1 VLKNRQ
7 HLIVPDGRCAQK
19 NLLQSGV
26 KERNMPKE
34 IGIGLVG
41 TGFARTAQIPAFRAC
56 KSARLVAICSG
67 HYENAVK
74 AAKEFEIPHACQE
87 FNQLVELN
95 EVDLVVVSAPPNVHR
110 AAAIAA
116 LGAGKHVICE
126 KPMAMN
132 ADEAQEMTR
141 FAAERPGQLA
151 VIDHELRFNP
161 TRRRLKEVIE
171 SGLLGEIYHVTLTV
185 ASGFRHS
192 ARRPWNWWADKS
204 AGGGLLG
211 AIGSHAIDQLR
222 WLFGEITGAWGV
234 VETMIPFRVVETT
247 GEKKRVDSD
256 DYSSFL
262 VRIEP
267 GHTSRQIHGTVV
279 LSAVYAAGGRNGMTI
294 AGENGTLILD
304 GDEKLL
310 LAKGYESAFED
321 LSVDDPARQVPG
333 IADNIWSRSFYH
345 LACATLEALSAGKSS
360 VPGAATF
367 EDGLRCQRVIDA
379 IQRSSAE
386 SNWYST
392 S

>member
-1 VLKNRQ
+1 
-7 HLIVPDGRCAQK
+7 
-19 NLLQSGV
+19 
-26 KERNMPKE
+26 
-34 IGIGLVG
+34 
-41 TGFARTAQIPAFRAC
+41 
-56 KSARLVAICSG
+56 
-67 HYENAVK
+67 
-74 AAKEFEIPHACQE
+74 
-87 FNQLVELN
+87 
-95 EVDLVVVSAPPNVHR
+95 
-110 AAAIAA
+110 
-116 LGAGKHVICE
+116 
-126 KPMAMN
+126 
-132 ADEAQEMTR
+132 
-141 FAAERPGQLA
+141 LA

-267 GHTSRQIHGTVV
+267 RHTSKQIHGQIHGEIHGTVV

-294 AGENGTLILD
+294 AGEHGTLILE

-310 LAKGYESAFED
+310 LAKGYEAPFED
-321 LSVDDPARQVPG
+321 LSIDDPARKVPG

-345 LACATLEALSAGKSS
+345 LACATLEALSTGKPS

-367 EDGLRCQRVIDA
+367 EDGLKCQRVIDA